1 MGHGN
6 NFHSSRSFPKKDEVG
21 KPLEYHPAR
30 AKCVFTKLA
39 GVISNS
45 FDRAVK
51 LIQEHFRSPHT
62 APPIPFSGG
71 FGFLQSGRV
80 NSNKCAAH

>member
-6 NFHSSRSFPKKDEVG
+6 DFYSSGGLPKNDEIG
-21 KPLEYHPAR
+21 KPLEHHSAR
-30 AKCVFTKLA
+30 AKCVFRELA
-39 GVISNS
+39 GVITNS

-51 LIQEHFRSPHT
+51 LIEEHFRSPH
-62 APPIPFSGG
+62 AALPIPFSGG

-80 NSNKCAAH
+80 NSNECAAH